1 MTSAR
6 FIPSVAAQLQ
16 GELFFAQ
23 GIRAEALPDG
33 YQAVY
38 VDAPDTTPLVMYVP
52 KVLLQPAM
60 PPEPEPG
67 VYQIDGVMA
76 VRFGAD
82 DSVKRWAVVTP
93 GYVGGFSWFSWET
106 LMQRHPDPQI
116 VPLVPAQSTVDASVV
131 AVQQPGGGAS

>member
-1 MTSAR
+1 MTDDRLYPPAAVYLTGALAR
-6 FIPSVAAQLQ
+6 SHRQPIVEGLEGYVWFDVPA
-16 GELFFAQ
+16 
-23 GIRAEALPDG
+23 PDG
-33 YQAVY
+33 GAVMM
-38 VDAPDTTPLVMYVP
+38 PVP
-52 KVLLQPAM
+52 KVLLQPVV

-67 VYQIDGVMA
+67 AYLLDGVMA
-76 VRFGAD
+76 VRFATD